1 MAALMKRVSLYRKS
15 VRGKF
20 SSGMESSSTCTWVLL
35 HVVTQLSLS
44 TNLQPGKCIIWCF
57 PWSDHCA
64 YISSADTLD
73 VTQCTLDVSRSPWQ
87 ERCVFDCVTS
97 MRHAGWGLR
106 DAHCVKQ
113 WTFLFSQYRS
123 CDDSQEVWTFVVF
136 IKKTACEQ
144 ENVQLWKKMLSWVS
158 SRSVSG
164 KQNRQATKVYWQIN
178 EWE

>member
-1 MAALMKRVSLYRKS
+1 MAARMKRVSLYRKS

-20 SSGMESSSTCTWVLL
+20 SSVMESSSTCTWVLL

-97 MRHAGWGLR
+97 MRHAGWRLR
-106 DAHCVKQ
+106 DAHFCFPNTDHV
-113 WTFLFSQYRS
+113 TIPRRFEPLS
-123 CDDSQEVWTFVVF
+123 CSL
-136 IKKTACEQ
+136 KRLRAS
-144 ENVQLWKKMLSWVS
+144 KKMSNFERKCSPGFHHVL
-158 SRSVSG
+158 
-164 KQNRQATKVYWQIN
+164 Y
-178 EWE
+178 